1 MIIVENLSKSFNN
14 VKAVNN
20 INFKINKGEIVG
32 LLGPNGAGKTTTMR
46 MLTGYYK
53 PTSGN
58 ITINDLSADQKR
70 MEIQKII
77 GYLPENSALYT
88 DMLVCDYL
96 FFIASA
102 FQLENS
108 VYKKNLDYAVSAT
121 GIEKYYYRP
130 ISQLSKGYKQ
140 RVGIAATLIHDPAIL
155 ILDEP
160 TSGLDPNQI
169 LEIQKL
175 IIQLASHKT
184 IILSTHILN
193 EIENTCQRAIIIS
206 EGKIVLD
213 QPLKDLNALKKGG
226 YKFHLMLAGNIE
238 NALEILT
245 RELQIGD
252 IQYISRDENETKVV
266 MTAANHIG
274 EKIYQTAIQNKWA
287 LRELFAEKE
296 SLESIFQNLTNQ
308 QGGNA

>member
-1 MIIVENLSKSFNN
+1 MIHVENLSKSFNRFTA
-14 VKAVNN
+14 VKN

-53 PTSGN
+53 PTAGK
-58 ITINDLSADQKR
+58 ITIGGLSVEDNRIEVQKL
-70 MEIQKII
+70 I

-102 FQLENS
+102 YQLS
-108 VYKKNLDYAVSAT
+108 DSARQTNLDYAVSAT
-121 GIEKYYYRP
+121 GIEKYFYRP

-140 RVGIAATLIHDPAIL
+140 RVGIAATLIHDPSIL

-169 LEIQKL
+169 IEIQKL
-175 IIQLASHKT
+175 IMTLAKDKT

-193 EIENTCQRAIIIS
+193 EIENTCRRAIIIS

-213 QPLKDLNALKKGG
+213 EPLSNLNAIKQGG
-226 YKFHLMLAGNIE
+226 YKFHITLAGKID
-238 NALEILT
+238 NAAETIKQDIGVTEIHLLNHDT
-245 RELQIGD
+245 
-252 IQYISRDENETKVV
+252 NETRLTFTTSQHV
-266 MTAANHIG
+266 G
-274 EKIYQTAIQNKWA
+274 EQIYQCAIKNHWPLK
-287 LRELFAEKE
+287 ELFAEKE
-296 SLESIFQNLTNQ
+296 SLESIFQNLT
-308 QGGNA
+308 GGNS

>member
-1 MIIVENLSKSFNN
+1 MIQVENLSKSFNN
-14 VKAVNN
+14 ISAVKN

-46 MLTGYYK
+46 MLTGFYK

-58 ITINDLSADQKR
+58 ITINGLSVENQRIDVQK
-70 MEIQKII
+70 MI

-96 FFIASA
+96 YFIASA
-102 FQLENS
+102 FQLDNS
-108 VYKKNLDYAVSAT
+108 IYQKNLDYAVSAT

-140 RVGIAATLIHDPAIL
+140 RVGIAATLIHDPLIL

-169 LEIQKL
+169 IEIQKL
-175 IIQLASHKT
+175 IIKLAENKT

-193 EIENTCQRAIIIS
+193 EIENTCKRAIIIS
-206 EGKIVLD
+206 EGTIVLD
-213 QPLKDLNALKKGG
+213 EPLTNLNALKKGG
-226 YKFHLMLAGNIE
+226 FKFHIMFSGKINNVADVLKKELSIDDVQLLSDNVHDTK
-238 NALEILT
+238 LT
-245 RELQIGD
+245 LTTSEH
-252 IQYISRDENETKVV
+252 V
-266 MTAANHIG
+266 G
-274 EKIYQTAIQNKWA
+274 EKIYECAVKNNWPLK
-287 LRELFAEKE
+287 ELFAEKE
-296 SLESIFQNLTNQ
+296 SLENIFHSLT
-308 QGGNA
+308 GGKS